1 MLDRIKLLIER
12 LQGTSGRNEKIK
24 ILQSAKGDE
33 LWTEV
38 LKFLFDPMVVTGISD
53 AKLSKIVAPM
63 THRHYD
69 LLGMLD
75 YLRENNTGRDVD
87 ISVVHDTI
95 SSYPEHREWIG
106 QLVTKSLKLGVD
118 VSTINKV
125 YGKGFIKVFAV
136 MLAESFADYP
146 NYLDGKKFIVTQK
159 LDGLR
164 CVAFV
169 HNNGEA
175 EFFTRNG
182 QTYDQV
188 PDVAADLLKIPAR
201 DVAYDGE
208 LIAVS
213 NSTDCNEVF
222 RETSSVARKDG
233 VKTGLIY
240 HVFDRV
246 PLADFLDGYS
256 AEPCIDRKRSLNT
269 DIEYNRLTWVS
280 AVRMLYVG
288 YDQDQ
293 INELVKF
300 AAEKKWEGLMLNDC
314 EAPYKAKRVRDLLK
328 VKKFKT
334 VDVRVT
340 GVYEGTGDNV
350 GRLGG
355 INTEFEIDGVMHKS
369 NCGSGFSHRQREEYW
384 EDPSKLIGK
393 IVELKCFEVSTNRD
407 GSRSLRFPVWLDII
421 RFDKDTTSVV

>member
-1 MLDRIKLLIER
+1 MNNIKEIIES
-12 LQGTSGRNEKIK
+12 LQATSGRLDKIK
-24 ILQSAKGDE
+24 ILEANKNNA

-38 LKFLFDPMVVTGISD
+38 LKFLFDPMVVTGIST
-53 AKLSKIVAPM
+53 AKIGKDVALLNSAAPDLS
-63 THRHYD
+63 T
-69 LLGMLD
+69 LLNH
-75 YLRENNTGRDVD
+75 LRVNNTGRDVD
-87 ISVVHDTI
+87 IAECRAFMYNNPNHAIWLS
-95 SSYPEHREWIG
+95 
-106 QLVTKSLKLGVD
+106 QLFTKSLKLGVD

-136 MLAESFADYP
+136 MLAESLKDFP
-146 NYLDGKKFIVTQK
+146 NHLDGKQFIITQK

-169 HNNGEA
+169 HDNGEV

-201 DVAYDGE
+201 NVAYDGE

-213 NSTDCNEVF
+213 KSADCNEVF

-246 PLADFLDGYS
+246 PLYNFLDGFYD
-256 AEPCIDRKRSLNT
+256 APCINRKLSLAA
-269 DIEYNRLTWVS
+269 DILSSNLTWVS
-280 AVRMLYVG
+280 EVKMLYVG
-288 YDQDQ
+288 DDQNA
-293 INELVKF
+293 ISAWVKV
-300 AAEKKWEGLMLNDC
+300 ASKYRWEGLMLNDY
-314 EAPYKAKRVRDLLK
+314 EAPYTAKRVKDLLK
-328 VKKFKT
+328 AKEFIT

-340 GVYEGTGDNV
+340 GMYEGTGENV

-355 INTEFEIDGVMHKS
+355 INVEFDVDGVVCKS
-369 NCGSGFSHRQREEYW
+369 NCGSGFTHEQREKYW
-384 EDPSKLIGK
+384 ADPSQLIGK
-393 IVELKCFEVSTNRD
+393 IVELKCFEVSTNSD
-407 GSRSLRFPVWLDII
+407 GCRSLRFPTWLDII